1 MGSSSFSIPALNFLL
16 KNNYNILSV
25 YSQPPSRSKRGHKIN
40 ISPLHEFAEQN
51 NLSVRNPKDLNSSI
65 EYNFLKDQSVDLA
78 IVVAYGQIIPKN
90 LLCTTRLGFINI
102 HASLLPRWRGAA
114 PIQRAIM
121 SKDKKIGVTIMKI
134 EEKLDSGP
142 VISFRELQLN
152 SDKTCGEIE
161 KELSAKQSN
170 DIDVVIPIPDT
181 SRTSALPISILL
193 NKKLREGFVKNRY
206 IGRTFIM
213 PGQKIRKKSVK
224 QKLNTINREF
234 KNKNILLIDDS
245 IVRGN
250 TSKQIIQMAR
260 DAGAKKVY
268 FASASPPIRF
278 PNVYGID
285 MPYVD
290 ELIAYNK
297 NIDEICKEIG
307 SDKLIYQDLDDL
319 IAAVKEGR
327 TSIKNFDTSCFSG
340 EYITEVSKDYLI
352 NLGLSR

>member
-1 MGSSSFSIPALNFLL
+1 MGSSEFSIPALNSLL

-25 YSQPPSRSKRGHKIN
+25 YSQPPARSKRGQKIN
-40 ISPLHEFAEQN
+40 ISPLHEFAERN

-161 KELSAKQSN
+161 KELSEIGASLLIESIKKIESGKVKFTAQEDSDATYAKKINKKEAKINWNYNADYVKAQIHALNPNPGAWFKYGKERFKVWRVKKSSRSGKPSTVLDEN
-170 DIDVVIPIPDT
+170 LTVGCKSDPIQMLEIQREGKNKQLSKDF
-181 SRTSALPISILL
+181 LLGKKINKGSIL
-193 NKKLREGFVKNRY
+193 
-206 IGRTFIM
+206 T
-213 PGQKIRKKSVK
+213 
-224 QKLNTINREF
+224 
-234 KNKNILLIDDS
+234 
-245 IVRGN
+245 
-250 TSKQIIQMAR
+250 
-260 DAGAKKVY
+260 
-268 FASASPPIRF
+268 
-278 PNVYGID
+278 
-285 MPYVD
+285 
-290 ELIAYNK
+290 
-297 NIDEICKEIG
+297 
-307 SDKLIYQDLDDL
+307 
-319 IAAVKEGR
+319 
-327 TSIKNFDTSCFSG
+327 
-340 EYITEVSKDYLI
+340 
-352 NLGLSR
+352 

>member
-1 MGSSSFSIPALNFLL
+1 MGSSGFSIPALNSLL

-25 YSQPPSRSKRGHKIN
+25 YSQPPARSKRGQKIN
-40 ISPLHEFAEQN
+40 ISPLHEFAERN

-161 KELSAKQSN
+161 KELSEIGASLLIESIKKIESDKVKFTAQEDSDATYAKK
-170 DIDVVIPIPDT
+170 I
-181 SRTSALPISILL
+181 
-193 NKKLREGFVKNRY
+193 NKKEAKINWNYNADYVKAQIHALNPNPGAWFKYGKERFKVWRVKKSSLSGKPSTVLDENLTVGCKSDSIQILEIQREG
-206 IGRTFIM
+206 
-213 PGQKIRKKSVK
+213 
-224 QKLNTINREF
+224 
-234 KNKNILLIDDS
+234 KNKQLSKDFLL
-245 IVRGN
+245 G
-250 TSKQIIQMAR
+250 
-260 DAGAKKVY
+260 KK
-268 FASASPPIRF
+268 I
-278 PNVYGID
+278 
-285 MPYVD
+285 
-290 ELIAYNK
+290 
-297 NIDEICKEIG
+297 
-307 SDKLIYQDLDDL
+307 
-319 IAAVKEGR
+319 
-327 TSIKNFDTSCFSG
+327 IKNSLLT
-340 EYITEVSKDYLI
+340 
-352 NLGLSR
+352 